1 MSRPTLP
8 LPGRAA
14 LGPFAFLAAAAA
26 AAAAALGA
34 CGDNL
39 AGPPSEAG
47 MPPDGRPGGPRAV
60 IAAGT
65 FTPGE
70 SGLLST
76 LAFDPFKVAPR
87 VDPSGAIGSDP
98 MIRRIGG
105 ELLVVN
111 RADGNNVT
119 ILDDQTFIA
128 KVQLATGPGS
138 NPQDVA
144 VYADKLFVPAFG
156 TAGVV
161 VLSRTSIGDREVI
174 DLSAIDPDGEP
185 NCVSAYT
192 VGDEI
197 YVACEVLDPSYK
209 PRGPGQIVV
218 LDAASN
224 AVKTTFSLAS
234 TNPFGVFEQLPA
246 GVLGGDLVIPT
257 VPSFGDFSEGCLE
270 RVQTSPSP
278 RPNGCVV
285 ANRDLGAYPAR
296 TDVQLRD
303 GTPILWLIA
312 SSFDTAPHGRL
323 MGYDLAAGTLW
334 PAPISPDAQVLV
346 DLAVCPNGLIVV
358 ADQTTA
364 ANGLRVYDGL
374 TEKTTA
380 ALPVGLRPGSSHG
393 LACY

>member
-1 MSRPTLP
+1 MSRSLLCSP
-8 LPGRAA
+8 LRAA
-14 LGPFAFLAAAAA
+14 PGALASLAAAAA
-26 AAAAALGA
+26 ALAALAA

-39 AGPPSEAG
+39 AGPRADAAL
-47 MPPDGRPGGPRAV
+47 PPDAPPGGPRAV

-65 FTPGE
+65 FMPGE
-70 SGLLST
+70 AGLLSMLT
-76 LAFDPFKVAPR
+76 FDPLKVAPR
-87 VDPSGAIGSDP
+87 VDPTGAIGSDP
-98 MIRRIGG
+98 VIRRVGG

-119 ILDDQTFIA
+119 ILDDRTFIA
-128 KVQLATGPGS
+128 KAQIGTGPGS

-161 VLSRTSIGDREVI
+161 VLSRTSIGDRTII
-174 DLSAIDPDGEP
+174 DLSALDPDGEP
-185 NCVSAYT
+185 NCVSAFT

-209 PRGPGQIVV
+209 PRGPGQIAVI
-218 LDAASN
+218 DAASN
-224 AVKTTFSLAS
+224 AVKTTFSLAAA
-234 TNPFGVFEQLPA
+234 NPFGAFEQLPA

-270 RVQTSPSP
+270 RVQPGAAP
-278 RPNGCVV
+278 RANGCVV

-296 TDVQLRD
+296 TDVQLRGD
-303 GTPILWLIA
+303 TPILWLIA

-323 MGYDLAAGTLW
+323 MAVDLAAGTLS
-334 PAPISPDAQVLV
+334 PTPISPDAQILV

-358 ADQTTA
+358 ADQTTS
-364 ANGLRVYDGL
+364 ANGLRVYDGP
-374 TEKTTA
+374 TEQTTA
-380 ALPVGLRPGSSHG
+380 PLPIGLRPGSSHG